1 MRQQHTNERKIMPT
15 EVKVPTTG
23 NAGEDAVVLEWNSAV
38 GDTVSSGDV
47 LCTLETAKAVVEVE
61 APASGI
67 LLDIRFA
74 AGDDAPEHAVL
85 AVIGEPGEAVAPS
98 SAASAPA
105 DPADDPAG
113 QVSPEAGTPASAP
126 ATPRLA
132 GPARNARPGRIYA
145 SPRAKIIAAQR
156 GIDLATMEGTGPF
169 GRITIRDVVAVADAA
184 PADPSLQAEAS
195 EPRAAI
201 QAAAAPETHGSTT
214 APAHGAPSLTPTEIV
229 PVRGARKVTAQRMH
243 ESLQQTAQVTLT
255 RYADA
260 GALLNYAARLKTA
273 AAEEGRQRI
282 AVNDLVLFAVARTLP
297 KHPALNSWFDWDGI
311 RRFSQVNLGFAVDS
325 GQALYVPVL
334 PNADAMRLADLAAR
348 AQDAIAKARAGRLSP
363 EDMADGTFT
372 VSNLGS
378 LGVHW
383 FTPVLNPPQSGILG
397 VGAAHRSHPDAP
409 ALLPL
414 SLTFDHRAL
423 DGAAAAAAL
432 ADFARAIE
440 SIDILAAF

>member
-1 MRQQHTNERKIMPT
+1 MMTT

-38 GDTVSSGDV
+38 GDTVDSGDV
-47 LCTLETAKAVVEVE
+47 LCSLETAKAVIEVE
-61 APASGI
+61 APASGT
-67 LLDIRFA
+67 LLEIRFA
-74 AGDDAPEHAVL
+74 EGEDAPEHAVL
-85 AVIGEPGEAVAPS
+85 ALIGEPGEA
-98 SAASAPA
+98 AAVSAPA
-105 DPADDPAG
+105 ARSDTSAEQGSSDTQANATDP
-113 QVSPEAGTPASAP
+113 AP

-156 GIDLATMEGTGPF
+156 GIDLTAMEGTGPF
-169 GRITIRDVVAVADAA
+169 GRITIRDVVAVADGATSAA
-184 PADPSLQAEAS
+184 PRPDAGAAS
-195 EPRAAI
+195 PAAV
-201 QAAAAPETHGSTT
+201 
-214 APAHGAPSLTPTEIV
+214 APSVASVAPTPLSTPTSPTKPTSGVPVPIEIV
-229 PVRGARKVTAQRMH
+229 PVRGARKITAQRMH
-243 ESLQQTAQVTLT
+243 ASLQQTAQVTLT

-260 GALLNYAARLKTA
+260 DALLRYAGRLKTA
-273 AAEEGRQRI
+273 AEDGRQRI

-297 KHPALNSWFDWDGI
+297 RHPALNSWFDWDGV

-334 PNADAMRLADLAAR
+334 PNADAMGLADLAAG

-432 ADFARAIE
+432 ADIARAIE

>member
-1 MRQQHTNERKIMPT
+1 MMTT

-38 GDTVSSGDV
+38 GDTVDSGDV
-47 LCTLETAKAVVEVE
+47 LCSLETAKAVIEVE
-61 APASGI
+61 APASGT
-67 LLDIRFA
+67 LLEIRFA
-74 AGDDAPEHAVL
+74 EGEDAPEHAVL
-85 AVIGEPGEAVAPS
+85 ALIGEPGEAAAVPAPAAPS
-98 SAASAPA
+98 DTSAEQDSSHAQANATDPAPA
-105 DPADDPAG
+105 M
-113 QVSPEAGTPASAP
+113 
-126 ATPRLA
+126 PRLA

-156 GIDLATMEGTGPF
+156 GIDLTTMEGTGPF
-169 GRITIRDVVAVADAA
+169 GRITIRDVVAVADGAASATARPDAGATSPTVVA
-184 PADPSLQAEAS
+184 PAAV
-195 EPRAAI
+195 
-201 QAAAAPETHGSTT
+201 
-214 APAHGAPSLTPTEIV
+214 APSVASVTPTPLSTPTSPTKPTSGVPVPIEIV
-229 PVRGARKVTAQRMH
+229 PVRGARKITAQRMH
-243 ESLQQTAQVTLT
+243 ASLQQTAQVTLT

-260 GALLNYAARLKTA
+260 DALLRYAGRLKTA
-273 AAEEGRQRI
+273 AEHGRPRI

-297 KHPALNSWFDWDGI
+297 RHPALNSWFDWDGV

-334 PNADAMRLADLAAR
+334 PNADTMGLADLAAG
-348 AQDAIAKARAGRLSP
+348 AQDAIAKARAGRFSP

-432 ADFARAIE
+432 ADIAGAIE
-440 SIDILAAF
+440 TIDILAAF